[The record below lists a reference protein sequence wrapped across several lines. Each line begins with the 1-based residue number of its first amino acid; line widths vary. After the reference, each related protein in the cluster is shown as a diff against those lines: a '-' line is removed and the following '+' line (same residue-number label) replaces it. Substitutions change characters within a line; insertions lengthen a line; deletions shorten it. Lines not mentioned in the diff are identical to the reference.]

1 MNLTI
6 FLLALLS
13 GALNATWNFFIK
25 RKASDYSVMI
35 TGVCV
40 ANLSIFPITILI
52 MATRGFDPRV
62 IPFLLATGA
71 VEAIDFYM
79 LTKIYK
85 VSDISMAYPVSRG
98 TGVMLTA
105 IFSTLILKETISG
118 IGIIGIIA
126 VLIGVF
132 FFALNKGTN
141 PRMIWESLKTQKLAL
156 IKGFTIVGYTLVDR
170 VGAKYANPLV
180 YFNFKEIVAMTLL
193 IPILAHGGT
202 LTFKHMKETMKKDG
216 KSALAIGF
224 GIICSYVLVLIIYN
238 VFAEAKASYVTVI
251 RESSV
256 VFGALLGFIV
266 LHEKATPNKIA
277 GILTI
282 ILGVILI
289 KVG

>member
-1 MNLTI
+1 MSLTI
-6 FLLALLS
+6 FVLALLS
-13 GALNATWNFFIK
+13 GALNSTWNFFIK
-25 RKASDYSVMI
+25 KNASDYSVMI

-40 ANLSIFPITILI
+40 ANLSIFPITLLI

-71 VEAIDFYM
+71 IEAIDFYM
-79 LTKIYK
+79 LTILYK
-85 VSDISMAYPVSRG
+85 ASDISMAYPVSRG

-105 IFSTLILKETISG
+105 VLSTLILKETISG

-132 FFALNKGTN
+132 FFALNKGTS
-141 PRMIWESLKTQKLAL
+141 PKMIWESLKAQKLAL

-193 IPILAHGGT
+193 IPVLARGGT
-202 LTFKHMKETMKKDG
+202 LTFTHMKDVFKKDG

-224 GIICSYVLVLIIYN
+224 GIICSYVIVLIIYN

-251 RESSV
+251 RESAV
-256 VFGALLGFIV
+256 VFGALLGFII
-266 LHEKATPNKIA
+266 LREKATPNKLA
-277 GILTI
+277 GILAI
-282 ILGVILI
+282 VLGVILI
-289 KVG
+289 RMG

>member
-6 FLLALLS
+6 FALALLS

-40 ANLSIFPITILI
+40 ANLSIFPITVLI

-105 IFSTLILKETISG
+105 IFSTLILKEHISG
-118 IGIIGIIA
+118 IAVIGIIT
-126 VLIGVF
+126 VLVGVF

-141 PRMIWESLKTQKLAL
+141 PRMIWESIKAQKLAL
-156 IKGFTIVGYTLVDR
+156 LKGFTIVGYTLVDR

-180 YFNFKEIVAMTLL
+180 YFNFKEIISML
-193 IPILAHGGT
+193 ILVPILAHGGT
-202 LTFKHMKETMKKDG
+202 LTIKHMKDVFKKDG
-216 KSALAIGF
+216 KPALAIGF
-224 GIICSYVLVLIIYN
+224 GIICSYVIVLIIYN

-251 RESSV
+251 RESAV
-256 VFGALLGFIV
+256 VFGALLGFII
-266 LHEKATPNKIA
+266 LHEKATPNKLA

-282 ILGVILI
+282 VLGVILI

>member
-6 FLLALLS
+6 FALALLS

-25 RKASDYSVMI
+25 KKASDYSVMI

-40 ANLSIFPITILI
+40 ANLSIFPITVLI
-52 MATRGFDPRV
+52 MATKGFDPRV

-105 IFSTLILKETISG
+105 LFSVLILKEHISPQA
-118 IGIIGIIA
+118 IIGIIT
-126 VLIGVF
+126 VLVGVF
-132 FFALNKGTN
+132 FFALNKGTS
-141 PRMIWESLKTQKLAL
+141 PKMIWESLKAQKLAL

-180 YFNFKEIVAMTLL
+180 YFNFKEIVAMLIL
-193 IPILAHGGT
+193 IPILARGGT
-202 LTFKHMKETMKKDG
+202 LTFRHMREVFKKDG
-216 KSALAIGF
+216 KPALAIGF

-251 RESSV
+251 RESAV
-256 VFGALLGFIV
+256 VFGALLGFIF
-266 LHEKATPNKIA
+266 LREKATPNKLA
-277 GILTI
+277 GII
-282 ILGVILI
+282 AIVLGVILI
-289 KVG
+289 KAG

>member
-1 MNLTI
+1 
-6 FLLALLS
+6 
-13 GALNATWNFFIK
+13 
-25 RKASDYSVMI
+25 
-35 TGVCV
+35 
-40 ANLSIFPITILI
+40 
-52 MATRGFDPRV
+52 
-62 IPFLLATGA
+62 
-71 VEAIDFYM
+71 
-79 LTKIYK
+79 
-85 VSDISMAYPVSRG
+85 
-98 TGVMLTA
+98 MLTA
-105 IFSTLILKETISG
+105 LLSTLILKETISG

-132 FFALNKGTN
+132 FFALNKGTS
-141 PRMIWESLKTQKLAL
+141 PKMIWESLKAQKLAL

-202 LTFKHMKETMKKDG
+202 LTFSHMKEVFRKDG

-224 GIICSYVLVLIIYN
+224 GIICSYVIVLIIYN

-251 RESSV
+251 RESAV
-256 VFGALLGFIV
+256 VFGALLGFIF
-266 LHEKATPNKIA
+266 LREKATPNKLA

-282 ILGVILI
+282 VLGVILI

>member
-1 MNLTI
+1 MSLTI
-6 FLLALLS
+6 LVLALFS
-13 GALNATWNFFIK
+13 GALNSIWNFFIK
-25 RKASDYSVMI
+25 KNAADYSVMI

-40 ANLSIFPITILI
+40 ANLSIFPITVLI
-52 MATRGFDPRV
+52 MATRGFDPHV
-62 IPFLLATGA
+62 IPFLLATGV
-71 VEAIDFYM
+71 VEAVDFYV
-79 LTKIYK
+79 LTILYK
-85 VSDISMAYPVSRG
+85 ASDISMAYPVSRG
-98 TGVMLTA
+98 TGLMLTA
-105 IFSTLILKETISG
+105 VFSALILKEAISG
-118 IGIIGIIA
+118 MAILGIIA
-126 VLIGVF
+126 VLLGVF

-141 PRMIWESLKTQKLAL
+141 PRLIWESLKAQKLAL

-202 LTFKHMKETMKKDG
+202 LTFTHMKETMRKDG
-216 KSALAIGF
+216 KAALAIGF

-238 VFAEAKASYVTVI
+238 MFAEAKASYVTVI

>member
-25 RKASDYSVMI
+25 KKASDYSVMI

-40 ANLSIFPITILI
+40 ANLSIFPITVLI
-52 MATRGFDPRV
+52 MATKGFDPRV

-105 IFSTLILKETISG
+105 LFSVLILKEHISPQA
-118 IGIIGIIA
+118 IIGIIT
-126 VLIGVF
+126 VLVGVF
-132 FFALNKGTN
+132 FFALNKGTS
-141 PRMIWESLKTQKLAL
+141 PKMIWESLKAQKLAL

-180 YFNFKEIVAMTLL
+180 YFNFKEIVAMLLL
-193 IPILAHGGT
+193 IPILARGGT
-202 LTFKHMKETMKKDG
+202 LTFPHMREVFKKDG
-216 KSALAIGF
+216 KPALAIGF

-251 RESSV
+251 RESAV
-256 VFGALLGFIV
+256 VFGALLGFIF
-266 LHEKATPNKIA
+266 LREKATPNKLA
-277 GILTI
+277 GILAI
-282 ILGVILI
+282 VLGVILI
-289 KVG
+289 KAG

>member
-25 RKASDYSVMI
+25 KKASDYSVMI

-40 ANLSIFPITILI
+40 ANLSIFPITVLI

-105 IFSTLILKETISG
+105 IFSTLILKEQISG
-118 IGIIGIIA
+118 IAVVGIIT
-126 VLIGVF
+126 VLVGVF
-132 FFALNKGTN
+132 FFALNKGTS
-141 PRMIWESLKTQKLAL
+141 PKMIWESLKAQKLAL

-216 KSALAIGF
+216 KAALAIGF

-238 VFAEAKASYVTVI
+238 MFAEAKASYVTVI

>member
-1 MNLTI
+1 MSLTI
-6 FLLALLS
+6 FVLALLS

-25 RKASDYSVMI
+25 KNASDYSVMI

-40 ANLSIFPITILI
+40 ANLSIFPITVLI
-52 MATRGFDPRV
+52 VATRGFDYHV

-79 LTKIYK
+79 LTILYK
-85 VSDISMAYPVSRG
+85 ASDISMAYPVSRG

-105 IFSTLILKETISG
+105 VLSTLILKETISG
-118 IGIIGIIA
+118 TGVIGIIIVLVGI
-126 VLIGVF
+126 F
-132 FFALNKGTN
+132 FFALNKGTS
-141 PRMIWESLKTQKLAL
+141 PRQIWESLKAQKLAL
-156 IKGFTIVGYTLVDR
+156 IKGFTIVAYTLVDR

-202 LTFKHMKETMKKDG
+202 LTFTHMKETMKKDG
-216 KSALAIGF
+216 KAALAIGF

-238 VFAEAKASYVTVI
+238 MFAEAKASYVTVI

>member
-6 FLLALLS
+6 FALALLS

-40 ANLSIFPITILI
+40 ANLSIFPITVLI

-105 IFSTLILKETISG
+105 IFSTLILKEQISG
-118 IGIIGIIA
+118 IAVIGIIT
-126 VLIGVF
+126 VLVGVF

-141 PRMIWESLKTQKLAL
+141 PHMIWESLKAQKLSL

-202 LTFKHMKETMKKDG
+202 LTFSHMKEVFRKDG

-224 GIICSYVLVLIIYN
+224 GIICSYVIVLIIYN

-251 RESSV
+251 RESAV
-256 VFGALLGFIV
+256 VFGALLGFII
-266 LHEKATPNKIA
+266 LHEKATPNKLA

-282 ILGVILI
+282 VLGVILI

>member
-1 MNLTI
+1 
-6 FLLALLS
+6 
-13 GALNATWNFFIK
+13 
-25 RKASDYSVMI
+25 MI

-40 ANLSIFPITILI
+40 ANLSIFPITVLI
-52 MATRGFDPRV
+52 MTTRGFDPHV

-79 LTKIYK
+79 LTILYK
-85 VSDISMAYPVSRG
+85 ASDISMAYPVSRG

-105 IFSTLILKETISG
+105 VLSTLILKETISG
-118 IGIIGIIA
+118 IGIIGIIT

-132 FFALNKGTN
+132 FFALNKGTS
-141 PRMIWESLKTQKLAL
+141 PKMIWESLKTQKLAL

-216 KSALAIGF
+216 KAALAIGF

-238 VFAEAKASYVTVI
+238 MFAEAKASYVTVI

>member
-6 FLLALLS
+6 FALALLS

-40 ANLSIFPITILI
+40 ANLSIFPITVLI
-52 MATRGFDPRV
+52 MTTRGFDPRV

-105 IFSTLILKETISG
+105 IFSTLILKEQISG
-118 IGIIGIIA
+118 IAVIGIIT
-126 VLIGVF
+126 VLVGVF

-141 PRMIWESLKTQKLAL
+141 PRMIWESLKAQKLSL

-180 YFNFKEIVAMTLL
+180 YFNFKEIIAMLLL
-193 IPILAHGGT
+193 IPILAQGGT
-202 LTFKHMKETMKKDG
+202 LTFAHMKEVFKKDG

-224 GIICSYVLVLIIYN
+224 GIICSYVIVLIIYN
-238 VFAEAKASYVTVI
+238 VFDEAKASYVTVI
-251 RESSV
+251 RESAV

-266 LHEKATPNKIA
+266 LREKATPNKLA

-282 ILGVILI
+282 VLGVILI
-289 KVG
+289 RIG

>member
-25 RKASDYSVMI
+25 KKASDYSVMI

-40 ANLSIFPITILI
+40 ANLSIFPITVLI

-105 IFSTLILKETISG
+105 IFSTLILKEQISG
-118 IGIIGIIA
+118 IAVVGIIT
-126 VLIGVF
+126 VLVGVF

-141 PRMIWESLKTQKLAL
+141 PRMIWESLKAQKLAL

-193 IPILAHGGT
+193 IPVLARGGT
-202 LTFKHMKETMKKDG
+202 LTFTHMKDVFKKDG

-224 GIICSYVLVLIIYN
+224 GIICSYVIVLIIYN

-251 RESSV
+251 RESAV
-256 VFGALLGFIV
+256 VFGALLGFII
-266 LHEKATPNKIA
+266 LREKATPNKLA
-277 GILTI
+277 GILAI
-282 ILGVILI
+282 VLGVILI
-289 KVG
+289 RIG

>member
-25 RKASDYSVMI
+25 KKASDYSVMI

-40 ANLSIFPITILI
+40 ANLSIFPITVLI

-105 IFSTLILKETISG
+105 IFSTLILKEQISG
-118 IGIIGIIA
+118 IAVVGIIT
-126 VLIGVF
+126 VLVGVF

-141 PRMIWESLKTQKLAL
+141 PRMIWESLKAQKLAL

-170 VGAKYANPLV
+170 VGARYANPLV

-216 KSALAIGF
+216 KAALAIGF
-224 GIICSYVLVLIIYN
+224 GIICSYVIVLIIYN
-238 VFAEAKASYVTVI
+238 VFVEAKASYVTVI
-251 RESSV
+251 RESAV
-256 VFGALLGFIV
+256 VFGALLGFII
-266 LHEKATPNKIA
+266 LREKATPNKLA
-277 GILTI
+277 GILAI
-282 ILGVILI
+282 VLGVILI
-289 KVG
+289 RIG